1 MHTATMGWRP
11 VAVWLFLVVAT
22 AAGAQENTMS
32 DSIKLVGITTTPH
45 VRAESMRY
53 RRDYDEAMAAR
64 VQLVIRNAS
73 EDAVELRSPT
83 FDGSTPDA
91 LVVSGEWA
99 WHDIPEV
106 QPLAPGALTVWN
118 FNGHSDSWATGRSLS
133 LVVTD
138 AKGAADELPFDIA
151 EPDVWLSAVTYL
163 GDEASV
169 QPDRVVFHI
178 ENASDADIRVTDA
191 ELYLPE
197 DPTDPHTFVRPA
209 AVAGVRTFAAGGV
222 IPAGEHGGGEADTG
236 HLPLTYSVLR
246 VDIHQAGH
254 ARSLWAHQRIK
265 RESFDISGGWVNS
278 DTRNGPAVTQEAFL
292 KTLKWLHIDTAHI
305 GPVEGYSDTELY
317 DRYPLKYFHRL
328 DPTEGYDT
336 DEMLPRVH
344 AVEFLG
350 EPQYFGGNSGRTP
363 QEVWDALAPY
373 APTRLPTTVTLSDES
388 GWRFYAGISDYP
400 HYDAYRVTAPAAD
413 AWRRYDRWGD
423 QRMRWGA
430 PLETI
435 GDMSRSLRELS
446 RPVPTAYWSQGV
458 HAGWS
463 GRDGR
468 HRGSPTPAEIRS
480 QAYHALASRITS
492 LYWFNLSLASIVKF
506 PDALEELNRIGR
518 EMRLLDRFYLEG
530 DAAWHETAPEGDRPG
545 WDLSTIVTSDTALL
559 FALDLDYAADM
570 DAKEFV
576 FGPPREATFSFPLPS
591 YLRDVVDVF
600 RVDAD
605 GARDVSHTVTNDGV
619 SVTDEATIAAVYVA
633 TTRAALRGELRGRLS
648 ELRQVETDLEWDPG
662 AVDELRALLPD

>member
-1 MHTATMGWRP
+1 
-11 VAVWLFLVVAT
+11 VAI
-22 AAGAQENTMS
+22 AGAGEAVMS
-32 DSIKLVGITTTPH
+32 NSIELVGITTTPH

-64 VQLVIRNAS
+64 VQLVIRNTS
-73 EDAVELRSPT
+73 PDPVELLSPT

-91 LVVSGEWA
+91 LVASGEWA
-99 WHDIPEV
+99 WHDIPTSLV
-106 QPLAPGALTVWN
+106 LGPGALAVWN
-118 FNGHSDSWATGRSLS
+118 FNGHSDMWAPGRSVS
-133 LVVTD
+133 LAVTD
-138 AKGAADELPFDIA
+138 GGGGVGEWSFAISN
-151 EPDVWLSAVTYL
+151 PDTWLSAVTYL

-169 QPDRVVFHI
+169 QPNRVVFHI
-178 ENASDADIRVTDA
+178 ENGSDADIHVTDA
-191 ELYLPE
+191 VLYLPE
-197 DPTDPHTFVRPA
+197 DPTDPHTFVRA
-209 AVAGVRTFAAGGV
+209 ASVADVGTFAANGV
-222 IPAGEHGGGEADTG
+222 IPAGEHSGGEAETG
-236 HLPLTYSVLR
+236 PLPLTYGVLR
-246 VDIHQAGH
+246 IDIEQAGR

-278 DTRNGPAVTQEAFL
+278 ETRNGVAVTQEAFL

-305 GPVEGYSDTELY
+305 SPVEGYSDTELY

-328 DPTEGYDT
+328 HPTEAYDT
-336 DEMLPRVH
+336 DEMLPRIH

-350 EPQYFGGNSGRTP
+350 EPQYSGGNSYRTP
-363 QEVWDALAPY
+363 QEVWAALAPY

-413 AWRRYDRWGD
+413 AWRRYGRWGD

-468 HRGSPTPAEIRS
+468 DRESPTPSEIRS

-530 DAAWHETAPEGDRPG
+530 DAAWHGTTPEGDRPG
-545 WDLSTIVTSDTALL
+545 WELSTIVTSDSALL
-559 FALDLDYAADM
+559 FALDLDYTADM

-576 FGPPREATFSFPLPS
+576 FGAPREATFSFPTPS
-591 YLRDVVDVF
+591 YLRDAVDVF

-605 GARDVSHTVTNDGV
+605 GMHDVSH
-619 SVTDEATIAAVYVA
+619 SVTDDGVHVTDKASIAAVYVA
-633 TTRAALRGELRGRLS
+633 TNRAGLRADLRDRLS
-648 ELRQVETDLEWDPG
+648 QLLQTEADLDWNP
-662 AVDELRALLPD
+662 AVRSEDMDELRALLPE